1 MTAATANTAFVASRR
16 RLFGAL
22 LASVGGTSTDPS
34 LSMRR
39 PGRSGVQDPDVPLSP
54 DSNSF
59 PPDPVRWLSRGT
71 FGYTNEVRAAFD
83 ALGSSDDA
91 RWSAWIAQQLDP
103 ASIADGACDARIAS
117 ANFVTLNKSAGQLW
131 TDHHSDTTNYFN
143 RMLPISE
150 AECMTIIRQTYS
162 QRQLY
167 EIMVDFW
174 HDHFSVFGWDYDGGP
189 MFVAFDR
196 DAVRANVLGN
206 FRTMLQAVCESAS
219 MMYMLDLYTSYA
231 GHPNENYSR
240 ELHELHTLGAENY
253 AGIVDDPD
261 DDPSLPTFVAWDGKI
276 ERLQYVDDDVYE
288 AARVLTGWTIS
299 QSTYETR
306 NDPNPGTFEY
316 VNAYHDAGVKR
327 VLHRNFSAGGAQSD
341 GITLFNM
348 LAQHPG
354 TAHFVAGKLCRRL
367 VGDTASAALVQSAAN
382 LFQAAWDPGQ
392 PANQNQI
399 AQVLALI
406 LQSDEFKTSWGTK
419 MKRPALAA
427 VSALRATSADFTPV
441 PDNTNIYTPAE
452 EFMGRLQAAG
462 HRLFYWPAPNGYP
475 DNQVAWSS
483 TGALGMT
490 MRMLP
495 RLLEMHQIESYNN
508 GYAFLIDVQGQ
519 TLATFPNA
527 VDRSAANII
536 GYWCD
541 RLFGYR
547 PEPTHGVAVDFFRQ
561 EAAPTDALDLI
572 TDATDNNGVPQ
583 HTGVWHLNPANTLS
597 KHYTIARL
605 RVAIGLLLCSPEFL
619 RR

>member
-16 RLFGAL
+16 RLFGAI

-39 PGRSGVQDPDVPLSP
+39 PGRSGVQDADVPLSP
-54 DSNSF
+54 DSNTF
-59 PPDPVRWLSRGT
+59 PPDGVRWLSRSSFGFT
-71 FGYTNEVRAAFD
+71 FDAWIAFN
-83 ALGSSDDA
+83 ALGSSDDV
-91 RWSAWIAQQLDP
+91 RWQAWLAQQLDP
-103 ASIADGACDARIAS
+103 GSIADSACDARIAG
-117 ANFVTLNKSAGQLW
+117 ANFVTLNKSPEQLW
-131 TDHHSDTTNYFN
+131 TDHHNDTTNYFN

-196 DAVRANVLGN
+196 DAIRANALGN
-206 FRTMLQAVCESAS
+206 FRTMMQAVCESAS
-219 MMYMLDLYTSYA
+219 MMYMLDLYTSFA

-299 QSTYETR
+299 GSTWQLPA
-306 NDPNPGTFEY
+306 DPDHPGGTFEY
-316 VNAYHDAGVKR
+316 SNTYHDAGVKR

-348 LAQHPG
+348 LAQHPAPR
-354 TAHFVAGKLCRRL
+354 TSSPASCAGASSATTRARRWCRARA
-367 VGDTASAALVQSAAN
+367 D

-399 AQVLALI
+399 VQVLGLI
-406 LQSDEFKTSWGTK
+406 LQSEEFKSSWGTK

-427 VSALRATSADFTPV
+427 VSALRATGADFTPL
-441 PDNTNIYTPAE
+441 PDNTNTYTPTE
-452 EFMGRLQAAG
+452 EFMGRLQSAG

-475 DNQVAWSS
+475 DNQIAWAS

-508 GYAFLIDVQGQ
+508 GYAFLIDVQAA
-519 TLATFPNA
+519 TLATFPTRPTAPPRTSSATGATASSATAPNRRMGSPWTSSGRKPQPPTRSIWSPTRPTTTA
-527 VDRSAANII
+527 CRSTPAYGISIPPIPCPSTTRSRACAWRSA
-536 GYWCD
+536 
-541 RLFGYR
+541 
-547 PEPTHGVAVDFFRQ
+547 
-561 EAAPTDALDLI
+561 
-572 TDATDNNGVPQ
+572 
-583 HTGVWHLNPANTLS
+583 
-597 KHYTIARL
+597 
-605 RVAIGLLLCSPEFL
+605 
-619 RR
+619 